1 MVNQSKVP
9 GTVLGFLAPLIAVA
23 TAIAWFRLADQVAI
37 PEDRTPF
44 IIFFLLA
51 PVAGIAAFILG
62 TRWYGGVAAIP
73 GIVIGLFLPFT
84 VYISP
89 QQVAENPIQVGD
101 QIPYFTAID
110 DEGVRFES
118 DALAGTPTL
127 IKFFRAHW

>member
-1 MVNQSKVP
+1 MVNHSKVT
-9 GTVLGFLAPLIAVA
+9 GTVLGFLALLIAVA
-23 TAIAWFRLADQVAI
+23 TTVVWFRLADQVTI
-37 PEDRTPF
+37 PEDRTLF
-44 IIFFLLA
+44 IIFFLLG
-51 PVAGIAAFILG
+51 PLAGIAAFVLG

-101 QIPYFTAID
+101 QIPHFTAID
-110 DEGVRFES
+110 DQGERFES
-118 DALAGTPTL
+118 DALAGTPVL

>member
-1 MVNQSKVP
+1 M
-9 GTVLGFLAPLIAVA
+9 LGFLAPLIAVA
-23 TAIAWFRLADQVAI
+23 TTIAWFHLADQVAI
-37 PEDRTPF
+37 PEDRTLF

-73 GIVIGLFLPFT
+73 GIVIGLFLLFT

-89 QQVAENPIQVGD
+89 QQVAENPIRVGD

>member
-1 MVNQSKVP
+1 MVNHSKVP

-23 TAIAWFRLADQVAI
+23 TTIAWFRLADQVAI
-37 PEDRTPF
+37 PEDRTLF

-73 GIVIGLFLPFT
+73 GIVIGLFLLFT

-118 DALAGTPTL
+118 DALAGTPVL

>member
-1 MVNQSKVP
+1 MVNHSKVP

-23 TAIAWFRLADQVAI
+23 TTIAWFHLADQVAI
-37 PEDRTPF
+37 PEDRTLF

-89 QQVAENPIQVGD
+89 QQVAENPIRVGD